1 MANKNWQTSDQAQKE
16 DNTQINKIRNERGEI
31 ATQTA
36 EIQGN
41 WKRITM
47 NNTMKLEEKDN
58 F

>member
-1 MANKNWQTSDQAQKE
+1 MANKNWQTSDQAQQE
-16 DNTQINKIRNERGEI
+16 DKTQINKIRNERGEI

>member
-1 MANKNWQTSDQAQKE
+1 MANKNWQTSDQAQQE
-16 DNTQINKIRNERGEI
+16 DKTQIKKIRNERGEI

>member
-1 MANKNWQTSDQAQKE
+1 MANKNWQTSDQAQQE
-16 DNTQINKIRNERGEI
+16 DKTQINKIRNERGEI

-47 NNTMKLEEKDN
+47 NNTMKREEKDN